1 MEKLNRTID
10 EIEKVIKGKRD
21 VITQVFMAILAG
33 GHVLM
38 EDIPGVGKTT
48 LALAFSRALSLEYH
62 RVQFTP
68 DVLPGDITGFSM
80 YNKKTEEFEYVPG
93 SAFCSLL
100 LADEINRTSPK
111 TQSALLEIMEE
122 RKVTVDGVTRELPD
136 PFIVIAT
143 QNPFG
148 SAGTQRLPES
158 QMDRFMIRLSMGYP
172 QRDSELEILKGE
184 GIKRITDVSPVMTR
198 EELIEYRD
206 KADHVFVSDKLYEY
220 VIDITGKTREH
231 ELTALGMSPRGSLAV
246 TAMAKA
252 NAMFSGRD
260 FVTPEDVKYV
270 LGLAGGHRIVLS
282 PKGKAKGMDEGQVLD
297 LILQEVSVPEV
308 S

>member
-1 MEKLNRTID
+1 MEQLKITVE

-21 VITQVFMAILAG
+21 IIVQVFMAILAG

-48 LALAFSRALSLEYH
+48 MALAFSRALSLEYH

-122 RKVTVDGVTRELPD
+122 KKVTVDGVTRELPN
-136 PFIVIAT
+136 PFIVLAT

-148 SAGTQRLPES
+148 SAGTQRMPES
-158 QMDRFMIRLSMGYP
+158 QMDRFMIRISMGYP
-172 QRDSELEILKGE
+172 ERESEFEILKGE
-184 GIKRITDVSPVMTR
+184 GIKRITEVSPVLTR
-198 EELIEYRD
+198 EELLEY
-206 KADHVFVSDKLYEY
+206 KKKVENVYVSDSLYGY
-220 VIDITGKTREH
+220 IIDITRKTREH
-231 ELTALGMSPRGSLAV
+231 ELTALGISPRGSLAIL
-246 TAMAKA
+246 AMSKA
-252 NAMFSGRD
+252 NAAFLGRD
-260 FVTPEDVKYV
+260 FVIPEDVKYV
-270 LGLAGGHRIVLS
+270 LPLTGGHRIVLS
-282 PKGKAKGMDEGQVLD
+282 PKGKARGMSEEQVLSI
-297 LILQEVSVPEV
+297 ILEEIPVPEV

>member
-1 MEKLNRTID
+1 MEQLKAAIE
-10 EIEKVIKGKRD
+10 EIEKVIKGKKD
-21 VITQVFMAILAG
+21 IITQIFMAVLAG
-33 GHVLM
+33 GHILM

-48 LALAFSRALSLEYH
+48 LALAFSRALSLDYH

-122 RKVTVDGVTRELPD
+122 KRVTVDGVTRDLPD

-148 SAGTQRLPES
+148 SAGTQKLPES
-158 QMDRFMIRLSMGYP
+158 QMDRFMIKLSMGYP
-172 QRDSELEILKGE
+172 QKDSEIEILKGE
-184 GIKRITDVSPVMTR
+184 GIKRINDVSPVMTR
-198 EELIEYRD
+198 EELLKYREKVEKVYLRD
-206 KADHVFVSDKLYEY
+206 SLYGY
-220 VIDITGKTREH
+220 IIDIVQGTREH
-231 ELTALGMSPRGSLAV
+231 ELTALGISPRGSLAIS
-246 TAMAKA
+246 AMAKA
-252 NAMFSGRD
+252 NAVFLGRD
-260 FVTPEDVKYV
+260 FVIPEDVKYV
-270 LGLAGGHRIVLS
+270 LPLAGNHRIVPS
-282 PKGKAKGMDEGQVLD
+282 PKARAKGMKEEQVLNV
-297 LILQEVSVPEV
+297 ILNEIPVPEV